1 MKSCGRRAF
10 RAYHYTVDMER
21 VQTSLAKWGTSA
33 AVRLPKAVLDAA
45 RLKAGDKLAI
55 EVRDRTI
62 VIQPLADKP
71 TLDEL
76 LAGITPENLHAATD
90 WGGPLGREEW

>member
-1 MKSCGRRAF
+1 
-10 RAYHYTVDMER
+10 MER
-21 VQTSLAKWGTSA
+21 VQTSLAKWGTSL

-45 RLKAGDKLAI
+45 RLKAGDRLAI

-62 VIQPLADKP
+62 VIQPVADKP

-76 LAGITPENLHAATD
+76 LAGITPENVHPATE
-90 WGGPLGREEW
+90 WGGSVGKEEW